1 MGYSIIEKIGVRYRA
16 IFREG
21 YSDSMEQLTPQDQD
35 KMAEVSQICMSHSA
49 TALNMLVRKKIVISP
64 PSVKV
69 VNSADIKNILTAF
82 GMGSVTVQIDYKD
95 DFHCNNLLMLKENDI
110 KIIMDLMMGGA
121 GVAAPGELNEMHL
134 SCVSELMNQMMGSSA
149 IALTGMIHKTVD
161 INPPKATL
169 VNSKEDIDAID
180 YLPFE
185 GKQMVTV
192 LSRFDGEGL
201 LKGIMI
207 RIYPMKETRFIC
219 DNFTMK

>member
-1 MGYSIIEKIGVRYRA
+1 
-16 IFREG
+16 
-21 YSDSMEQLTPQDQD
+21 MEQLTPQDQD

-49 TALNMLVRKKIVISP
+49 TALNMLVRKKITVSP

-69 VNSADIKNILTAF
+69 VNRADIKNILTAF

-134 SCVSELMNQMMGSSA
+134 SCVSEVMNQMMGSSA

-169 VNSKEDIDAID
+169 VNAKEDVDSID

-185 GKQMVTV
+185 GNEMVIV
-192 LSRFDGEGL
+192 LSRFDGEGVL
-201 LKGIMI
+201 RGIMI

-219 DNFTMK
+219 DNFIMK

>member
-1 MGYSIIEKIGVRYRA
+1 M
-16 IFREG
+16 
-21 YSDSMEQLTPQDQD
+21 DSMEQLTPQDQD

-49 TALNMLVRKKIVISP
+49 TALNMLVRKKIIVSP

-69 VNSADIKNILTAF
+69 VNSADIINILTAF

-110 KIIMDLMMGGA
+110 KVIMDLMMGGTGA
-121 GVAAPGELNEMHL
+121 VTPGELNEMHL
-134 SCVSELMNQMMGSSA
+134 SCVSEVMNQMMGSSA

-169 VNSKEDIDAID
+169 VSTKEDIDSID
-180 YLPFE
+180 YLPFAGE
-185 GKQMVTV
+185 EMVIV
-192 LSRFDGEGL
+192 LSRFDGEGI

-219 DNFTMK
+219 DNFVAK